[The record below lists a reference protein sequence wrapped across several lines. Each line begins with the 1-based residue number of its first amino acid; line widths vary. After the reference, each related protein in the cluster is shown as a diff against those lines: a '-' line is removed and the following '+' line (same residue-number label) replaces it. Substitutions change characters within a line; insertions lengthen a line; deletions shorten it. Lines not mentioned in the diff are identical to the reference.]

1 MKKPILIHNPR
12 CSKSREAKEILENS
26 GIEFVTI
33 DYLKE
38 GLKEKLLI
46 HLPKLL
52 GLSYPEM
59 IRSKEDIYKELKL
72 KEQNLTDSEWVKILI
87 QYPVLL
93 ERPIFIINNKAF
105 YILCRTPTNTI
116 KHFRN
121 FICIYSFII
130 QCFKEVMRLK
140 IFFYKG
146 LFN

>member
-93 ERPIFIINNKAF
+93 ERPIFIINNKAVIARPPELVSS
-105 YILCRTPTNTI
+105 IL
-116 KHFRN
+116 
-121 FICIYSFII
+121 
-130 QCFKEVMRLK
+130 
-140 IFFYKG
+140 
-146 LFN
+146 